1 MARILKNVP
10 SGYKVDFTVNSNDQ
24 SYNLLCS
31 FEFDTHYKNK
41 KFKKM
46 TVDKIDEKF
55 LNTDNPNTFI
65 ELFSDYYKSKKN
77 NMDYLVIKTVNPAT
91 NITKI
96 FFINEDNI
104 KLLIQKIEEF

>member
-10 SGYKVDFTVNSNDQ
+10 SEYKVDFTVSSNDQ
-24 SYNLLCS
+24 LYDLLCS

-46 TVDKIDEKF
+46 TVDKMDEKF